1 MSKPRILLADDHLL
15 LLDGLRHLLERHYDL
30 VGVVQDGHS
39 VVSAAQRL
47 QPDLVL
53 MDVAM
58 PILNGLQAGQ
68 RLRERQPNVKL
79 LYVSMYGDTPYVEEA
94 LRIGASGYVLK
105 RSGWEELSRAIETV
119 LGGKQYISPEL
130 FSALQRPEVQ
140 PPTTREAAPNF
151 KTGRG
156 RLYGQRDRP
165 HVAHHVENRG
175 VPQGTHDAA
184 AAASIH
190 RRIST
195 LCPYARPQQSLTT
208 PNRKRCTAFVLS

>member
-105 RSGWEELSRAIETV
+105 RSGWEELGAPLKPSWGASNTSLRNCSPPYSAQKCSRLRHARRTC
-119 LGGKQYISPEL
+119 
-130 FSALQRPEVQ
+130 
-140 PPTTREAAPNF
+140 
-151 KTGRG
+151 G
-156 RLYGQRDRP
+156 RLRI
-165 HVAHHVENRG
+165 
-175 VPQGTHDAA
+175 
-184 AAASIH
+184 AS
-190 RRIST
+190 
-195 LCPYARPQQSLTT
+195 AR
-208 PNRKRCTAFVLS
+208 F

>member
-68 RLRERQPNVKL
+68 RLRERLPNVKL

-140 PPTTREAAPNF
+140 PPTTR
-151 KTGRG
+151 
-156 RLYGQRDRP
+156 
-165 HVAHHVENRG
+165 
-175 VPQGTHDAA
+175 DADM
-184 AAASIH
+184 
-190 RRIST
+190 R
-195 LCPYARPQQSLTT
+195 SLTD
-208 PNRKRCTAFVLS
+208 RQRQILRLVAAGYTAKEIGRMLHITSKTVEFHKGRMMRQLQLPSTVALARYALTHGLSNL